1 MKMFCITLEDNHYEK
16 IKDFGY
22 LPVGLGTNIKND
34 NFLRDNTGYNISKK
48 NPYYGEYSFH
58 FWLWKNNKK

>member
-1 MKMFCITLEDNHYEK
+1 MFCITLEDNHYEK
-16 IKDFGY
+16 IKDLGY

-48 NPYYGEYSFH
+48 KPL
-58 FWLWKNNKK
+58 LWRILFPFLVMEE